1 VCISIEIAHKK
12 FHQNTFT
19 FIFKRATNEEMETT
33 FNIKMFNAYVLP
45 NRFSLKQVEK
55 RPVGR
60 PQKHVVQLL
69 PNQEISKRSKRKAKK
84 TSNWSKRKV

>member
-1 VCISIEIAHKK
+1 MCISIEIGHKK

-55 RPVGR
+55 RLVGR

-69 PNQEISKRSKRKAKK
+69 PNQEISKRKAKK